1 MQLVLDDLN
10 FCFCPKPQV
19 IPCIEKNEAQ
29 NALRQRKW
37 CLKQSRWTAELE
49 YATST
54 YQIWNINIKYKLW
67 ISNTKQA
74 IDPIDCRVK
83 ILPTHHAC
91 QCGKKEN
98 KKWRLNKY
106 CKLTMPMWANGRRMG
121 SRRVWYCKQLRI
133 CSANNIFY
141 FIKDISGNIIFPF
154 CFHFVF
160 YRCANLR
167 AKSYEV
173 ITIAGSFEI

>member
-1 MQLVLDDLN
+1 MHLSSFSCVSLTEAIAEGGKET
-10 FCFCPKPQV
+10 KPQKRMKYQKWYSWCLEIKQRGAQHELCNSNWMTWTFAFGQNLKSFPV
-19 IPCIEKNEAQ
+19 LKKNEAQ

-49 YATST
+49 YATSP

-91 QCGKKEN
+91 QCGKNKE
-98 KKWRLNKY
+98 
-106 CKLTMPMWANGRRMG
+106 
-121 SRRVWYCKQLRI
+121 
-133 CSANNIFY
+133 
-141 FIKDISGNIIFPF
+141 
-154 CFHFVF
+154 
-160 YRCANLR
+160 
-167 AKSYEV
+167 
-173 ITIAGSFEI
+173 